1 MPPRMLPA
9 ATSSEPETAALTV
22 MAISGRLVATAR
34 TMSPPSALP
43 RWSRESRTS
52 VVFDSWMP
60 ATQMTAAPA
69 GVSQGRRVA
78 PGHRTVL
85 AHREDGVPVLGLP
98 GNPFAGLI
106 ALIALGLPL
115 PAGLVGSPPPPM
127 LPRVAARPS
136 AGPPSGAR
144 LVAVSECA
152 EGIVPVERQGPA
164 MTCGLVDADSIAV
177 IETSGIDEGASA
189 RTLSLPLSR

>member
-1 MPPRMLPA
+1 MTEVLRGAGMD
-9 ATSSEPETAALTV
+9 V
-22 MAISGRLVATAR
+22 
-34 TMSPPSALP
+34 
-43 RWSRESRTS
+43 TS
-52 VVFDSWMP
+52 VTYATDDASAVRRALSQEGVDIVISTGGIGHGHGDHLVP
-60 ATQMTAAPA
+60 ALLRVNAEVLVR
-69 GVSQGRRVA
+69 GVSMR
-78 PGHRTVL
+78 PGHPTVL
-85 AHREDGVPVLGLP
+85 AHREDGVPALGLP

-115 PAGLVGSPPPPM
+115 PAGLVGSPLPPM

-136 AGPPSGAR
+136 ADPPSGAR